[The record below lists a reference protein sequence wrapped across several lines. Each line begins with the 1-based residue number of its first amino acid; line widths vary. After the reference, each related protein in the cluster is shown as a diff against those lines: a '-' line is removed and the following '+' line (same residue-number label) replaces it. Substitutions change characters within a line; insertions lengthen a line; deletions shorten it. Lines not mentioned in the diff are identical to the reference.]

1 MSIKKLGFQFNK
13 DSKSLFTAILSLK
26 TNKECEKF
34 FRDLCTLSE
43 LKSMTERW
51 VIVRYLTEGL
61 SYRKIAERTGAS
73 TATVT
78 RVAFWMENGEGGY
91 NLALTRKK

>member
-1 MSIKKLGFQFNK
+1 MSQKKAGFQFGK
-13 DSKSLFTAILSLK
+13 ESDALFDSILSLK
-26 TNKECEKF
+26 NKKECEKF

-51 VIVRYLTEGL
+51 QIVRYLKEGF
-61 SYRKIAERTGAS
+61 SYRKIAEMTGVS

-78 RVAFWMENGEGGY
+78 RVSYWMENGEGGY
-91 NLALTRKK
+91 NLVLSRKK